1 MKSSA
6 EIPTTA
12 RIRIELLFE
21 QFGKIYN
28 KELSNGLRIR
38 PSTIRP
44 LRSPGTFVQTI
55 DRIFK
60 LKEQLRRTQ
69 LQLC

>member
-55 DRIFK
+55 HRIRLIK
-60 LKEQLRRTQ
+60 DVSLN
-69 LQLC
+69 